1 MNAII
6 GFTRLVMRRAKDI
19 LPARD
24 HDNLGKILISAD
36 HLLTLI
42 NDILDLSKI
51 EAGRMEVH
59 SSSFALEPLI
69 DLCLR
74 TVEPLV
80 RSERLRLVK
89 DIEPGLSPLFTDQDK
104 LKQIVVNLLSNA
116 VKFTEEGTITV
127 SARQRDGQ
135 VAIAVTDTGIGIP
148 ADKLGLIFEE
158 FRQVD
163 SSTTRKYSGTGLGL
177 PISRRLARLMGGDLT
192 VQSTVGVGSTFTVTL
207 PLGST
212 AAPPTPPHEELAT
225 ARSAALPE

>member
-6 GFTRLVMRRAKDI
+6 GFTRLVMRRAKEI

-59 SSSFALEPLI
+59 SISSLEPLI

-80 RSERLRLVK
+80 R
-89 DIEPGLSPLFTDQDK
+89 
-104 LKQIVVNLLSNA
+104 A
-116 VKFTEEGTITV
+116 
-127 SARQRDGQ
+127 
-135 VAIAVTDTGIGIP
+135 
-148 ADKLGLIFEE
+148 
-158 FRQVD
+158 
-163 SSTTRKYSGTGLGL
+163 SSSGW
-177 PISRRLARLMGGDLT
+177 
-192 VQSTVGVGSTFTVTL
+192 
-207 PLGST
+207 
-212 AAPPTPPHEELAT
+212 
-225 ARSAALPE
+225 

>member
-6 GFTRLVMRRAKDI
+6 GFTRLVMRRAKEI

-59 SSSFALEPLI
+59 SISFSLEPLI

-80 RSERLRLVK
+80 R
-89 DIEPGLSPLFTDQDK
+89 
-104 LKQIVVNLLSNA
+104 A
-116 VKFTEEGTITV
+116 
-127 SARQRDGQ
+127 
-135 VAIAVTDTGIGIP
+135 
-148 ADKLGLIFEE
+148 
-158 FRQVD
+158 
-163 SSTTRKYSGTGLGL
+163 SSSGW
-177 PISRRLARLMGGDLT
+177 
-192 VQSTVGVGSTFTVTL
+192 
-207 PLGST
+207 
-212 AAPPTPPHEELAT
+212 
-225 ARSAALPE
+225 